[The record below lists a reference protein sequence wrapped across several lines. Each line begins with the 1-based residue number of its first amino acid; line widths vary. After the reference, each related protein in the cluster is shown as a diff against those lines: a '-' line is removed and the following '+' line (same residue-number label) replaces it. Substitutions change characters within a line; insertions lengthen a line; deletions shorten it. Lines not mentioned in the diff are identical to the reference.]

1 MLTMDNLPEEIKFD
15 DIPNEPAKFSAP
27 APLVDDTSNIIILKF
42 ADSKIPIFKET
53 RGKDYI
59 KYGEANFYP
68 EYLTYL
74 YNKSGKHNAILTGK
88 ANYIFG
94 GGFENG
100 NTAVNRTGDTLNDIS
115 KKCILDICIYGGYRL
130 EVIWGF
136 GGKIN
141 EIYHV
146 DYASLRRGKEYG
158 FYFKESWDNKICR
171 DEEQFIPAFDP
182 LCAFGSQIFSY
193 DEYRPGTRYYPLPD
207 YIGSNNYIETDIE
220 ISKYYLSAIRNGMT
234 PSKMIQFY
242 TGEPTDEKK
251 KAIEQSFAK
260 KFAGS
265 ENAGK
270 FLLVFNQSNAQ
281 NSVKVDD
288 LSASDLDKH
297 MIELNKTCQQEI
309 FAGHLVTNP
318 ALFGIM
324 QEGKLDGTGGT
335 GLKMS
340 YEIFQNTYAKP
351 KAEAFGKDITW
362 LMKYS
367 KQPGEYKLEATDPVG
382 LQLDVKDFVAML
394 PKNFILSKLGVPENQ
409 WSDAPVQPGAAIPG
423 QAGAANDNIKNL
435 TGRQMQGIQR
445 IVRQYE
451 NENNAMTWKQAALLL
466 KSGFELTDE
475 DIIVFL
481 GPEPVLPV
489 ALSFNNDGED
499 IIELFDSFGE
509 SKVDYEVMKS
519 KSVGFAKVEDAEEDE
534 AVYIQEAFKV
544 YDASNTEQKIIDT
557 IKDNGKLTTSEIAA
571 KVGQTTKYVE
581 SKISTL
587 LKKGYIEGEVGSLK
601 VPPPIAKIPPTDKP
615 PTVSIMYSYEGPQ
628 DDRNRPFCA
637 KMLQLARFYSR
648 ADIEKISQ
656 RLGYS
661 VFDRRGGFWMHK
673 DGIITPYCRHRWV
686 SNITIRKN

>member
-1 MLTMDNLPEEIKFD
+1 MDDIKFQ
-15 DIPNEPAKFSAP
+15 AP
-27 APLVDDTSNIIILKF
+27 AALDKDDTSNIIVLKF
-42 ADSKIPIFKET
+42 ADSKIPVFRET
-53 RGKDYI
+53 RGRDYI
-59 KYGEANFYP
+59 KYGDDNFYP

-100 NTAVNRTGDTLNDIS
+100 NVACNRTGDTLNDIS
-115 KKCILDICIYGGYRL
+115 KKCILDIVIYGGFRL
-130 EVIWGF
+130 EIVWGF

-141 EIYHV
+141 EVYHC
-146 DYASLRRGKEYG
+146 DYSTLRRGKECG
-158 FYFKESWDNKICR
+158 FYFKESWNDLICK
-171 DEEQFIPAFDP
+171 DKEEYIPAFDH
-182 LCAFGSQIFSY
+182 LCPFGSQIFSY

-251 KAIEQSFAK
+251 KAIEQSFSK

-270 FLLVFNQSNAQ
+270 FLLVFNASNAQ

-324 QEGKLDGTGGT
+324 QEGKLDGSSGV

-351 KAEAFGKDITW
+351 KADIFSKEITW
-362 LMKYS
+362 LMRYS
-367 KQPGEYKLEATDPVG
+367 KQPAIYELTATDPIG
-382 LQLDVKDFVAML
+382 LQLDVKDFTAII
-394 PKNFILSKLGVPENQ
+394 PKQFVFEKLGVPEEM
-409 WSDAPVQPGAAIPG
+409 WGDVTVPGAVAPG
-423 QAGAANDNIKNL
+423 EAAKVNDNIKNL
-435 TGRQMQGIQR
+435 TGRQLQMIQGI
-445 IVRQYE
+445 VRKYE
-451 NENNAMTWKQAALLL
+451 NENNAMTWKQAAMLL
-466 KSGFELTDE
+466 KSGFDLGEE
-475 DIIVFL
+475 DIIAFL
-481 GPEPVLPV
+481 GPEPTVPV
-489 ALSFNNDGED
+489 ALSFDNDGQD
-499 IIELFDSFGE
+499 IVELFDSFGE

-519 KSVGFAKVEDAEEDE
+519 KSVGFAALEDAIEDE
-534 AVYIQEAFKV
+534 AVYIQEAFKT
-544 YDASNTEQKIIDT
+544 YDASNTEQKIID
-557 IKDNGKLTTSEIAA
+557 ILKEDGKLTASEIAA
-571 KVGQTTKYVE
+571 RVNETTKYVE
-581 SKISTL
+581 KKIATL
-587 LKKGYIEGEVGSLK
+587 LKKGYIEGEIGSLT
-601 VPPPIAKIPPTDKP
+601 VPPPIAKIPGTGKP
-615 PTVSIMYSYEGPQ
+615 PAVSIMYSYEGPQ

-648 ADIEKISQ
+648 FDIEKISQ

-673 DGIITPYCRHRWV
+673 DGIITPYCRHRWQ
-686 SNITIRKN
+686 SNIVVKKGGNEL